1 MRERESLSQVE
12 VCFLLLSA
20 LEMRRFLSIAIAL
33 QCTHLAV
40 AGTSP
45 LTGKDIVLM
54 LRMGYSTE
62 DVVREVEAKHFV
74 GPLDANSEAE
84 IRDLNGSSNLLDTL
98 KSGRLNATKEEV
110 AQAEQK
116 NAATSAEA
124 EGQPQPTSQSGGVGK
139 DRSGLSQNRKMKTHA
154 DKSQPVDLEIGQ
166 PLNLREFNGPNVRVI
181 VNGIEMSE
189 VVITLVHPR
198 GMRID
203 SRNVSSGY
211 ELSAAPGQT
220 SIRIK
225 KENNSLVYQGGRI
238 KVVYLDAIDTP
249 QNHVRLGVISE

>member
-1 MRERESLSQVE
+1 MRH
-12 VCFLLLSA
+12 
-20 LEMRRFLSIAIAL
+20 FLSIAIAL
-33 QCTHLAV
+33 QCTYLAV

-62 DVVREVEAKHFV
+62 DIVRDLEAKHFV
-74 GPLDANSEAE
+74 GPLDASSEAE
-84 IRDLNGSSNLLDTL
+84 IRDLNGSSQLLDTL
-98 KSGRLNATKEEV
+98 KSGRVNATKEEV

-116 NAATSAEA
+116 TAVISAEA
-124 EGQPQPTSQSGGVGK
+124 EASPQPQPTSLSGGVGK
-139 DRSGLSQNRKMKTHA
+139 YRSGPSQNRKAKLHT
-154 DKSQPVDLEIGQ
+154 DKSQTVDLEIGQ

-189 VVITLVHPR
+189 IVITLVHPR
-198 GMRID
+198 RMGIVEG
-203 SRNVSSGY
+203 RNVSSGY
-211 ELSAAPGQT
+211 DLSAAPGQT

-225 KENNSLVYQGGRI
+225 RENNSLVYQGGRI

-249 QNHVRLGVISE
+249 QNHVRLAVISE

>member
-1 MRERESLSQVE
+1 
-12 VCFLLLSA
+12 
-20 LEMRRFLSIAIAL
+20 MRRFLFIAIAL
-33 QCTHLAV
+33 QGTHLAV

-45 LTGKDIVLM
+45 LTARDVVLM

-62 DVVREVEAKHFV
+62 DIVHDLEAKHFV

-84 IRDLNGSSNLLDTL
+84 IRDLNGSSQLLDAL

-116 NAATSAEA
+116 SAATNAEPEVSA
-124 EGQPQPTSQSGGVGK
+124 QPQPTSQSEGVGK
-139 DRSGLSQNRKMKTHA
+139 GRSGPSQNRKGKLHTE
-154 DKSQPVDLEIGQ
+154 KSQTVDLEIGQ
-166 PLNLREFNGPNVRVI
+166 TLNLREFNGPNVRII

-189 VVITLVHPR
+189 IVVTLVHPR
-198 GMRID
+198 RMGIVEG
-203 SRNVSSGY
+203 RNVSSGY
-211 ELSAAPGQT
+211 ELAAAPGQT

-225 KENNSLVYQGGRI
+225 KENKSLVYQGGRI

-249 QNHVRLGVISE
+249 QNHVRLEVISQ

>member
-1 MRERESLSQVE
+1 MRH
-12 VCFLLLSA
+12 
-20 LEMRRFLSIAIAL
+20 FLSIAIAL
-33 QCTHLAV
+33 QCTYLAV

-62 DVVREVEAKHFV
+62 DIVRDLEAKHFV
-74 GPLDANSEAE
+74 GPLDASSEAE
-84 IRDLNGSSNLLDTL
+84 IRDLNGSSQLLDTL
-98 KSGRLNATKEEV
+98 KSGRVNATKEEV

-116 NAATSAEA
+116 TAVISAEA
-124 EGQPQPTSQSGGVGK
+124 EASPQPQPTSLSGGVGK
-139 DRSGLSQNRKMKTHA
+139 YRSGPSQNRKAKLHA
-154 DKSQPVDLEIGQ
+154 DKSQTVDLEIGQ

-189 VVITLVHPR
+189 IVITLVHPR
-198 GMRID
+198 RMGIVEG
-203 SRNVSSGY
+203 RNVSSGY
-211 ELSAAPGQT
+211 DLSAAPGQT

-225 KENNSLVYQGGRI
+225 RENNSLVYQGGRI

-249 QNHVRLGVISE
+249 QNHVRLAVTSE